1 MENRDGNEVV
11 ENKIVCLAKVLLA
24 EISVCY
30 SGKMLAGAGRGQF
43 FKTKKKEVSPNL
55 HFPSYSPCVALF
67 VL

>member
-43 FKTKKKEVSPNL
+43 FKTKKKKFHQIYIFHHILP
-55 HFPSYSPCVALF
+55 A
-67 VL
+67 

>member
-30 SGKMLAGAGRGQF
+30 SGKMLAGAGKQGI
-43 FKTKKKEVSPNL
+43 
-55 HFPSYSPCVALF
+55 
-67 VL
+67 